1 MSAIPLSQTILH
13 PRATSSTLSNPSTPV
28 DIPPRPLDASKD
40 AGQIV
45 GLVQCPQCSHTLR
58 EPVTLPCGNTLCK
71 KCVPRLHL
79 RANISY
85 PATSNRLQGF
95 LCPFSN
101 CRREHAE
108 GDYSVDVVLCKIM
121 HAVRTE
127 MDTHR
132 NTADE
137 SQALLQ
143 AQVMGGTVVPAL
155 HDDPTQIGG
164 ASRGRLLAT
173 YIMAEE
179 GELTYNSEAICAE
192 MECSGETEELDAML
206 LERLKESTRSEL
218 DCQVCYG
225 VFLDP
230 LTANCGHTLCRKC
243 FHRVLDH
250 SNLCPICRRRIEIPP
265 GVSARQSPSNTFL
278 TNWLFGLFHEDLA
291 SRIEAARLDDLDGV
305 GDLDIPLFVCAI
317 SFPHMPTFLHIFEP
331 RYRLMIRRVI
341 ETGDRKFGMLLYNPT
356 REAQGELGR
365 VPFYEYGTLLNVVN
379 MQLLP
384 DGRSLL
390 ETVGVSRF
398 RVVKHSMLDGYTVGK
413 IERVSDISITE
424 EEAIEATE
432 TSSAP
437 KEASQDHIEYSPGG
451 TSSGECS
458 EVHPTP
464 ELDSLSTQELMNLGT
479 SFIKKMQDQSA
490 PWLHRSVVNA
500 YGDCPTDAALFPWW
514 FASVV
519 PTSDAEKYRMLLTS
533 SVRERLKMCVGWT
546 KELEAQRWYAPL
558 PPSFF
563 PSPA

>member
-1 MSAIPLSQTILH
+1 M
-13 PRATSSTLSNPSTPV
+13 
-28 DIPPRPLDASKD
+28 
-40 AGQIV
+40 
-45 GLVQCPQCSHTLR
+45 
-58 EPVTLPCGNTLCK
+58 
-71 KCVPRLHL
+71 
-79 RANISY
+79 
-85 PATSNRLQGF
+85 
-95 LCPFSN
+95 
-101 CRREHAE
+101 
-108 GDYSVDVVLCKIM
+108 DVVLCKIM

-127 MDTHR
+127 MDTNR
-132 NTADE
+132 NTTDE

-143 AQVMGGTVVPAL
+143 AQVMGGTVVPSL
-155 HDDPTQIGG
+155 HNNPTQIGG

-179 GELTYNSEAICAE
+179 GELTYNSEAICAK
-192 MECSGETEELDAML
+192 MDFSGETEQLDAML

-265 GVSARQSPSNTFL
+265 GVSARRSPSNTFL
-278 TNWLFGLFHEDLA
+278 TNWLSGLFNEDLA
-291 SRIEAARLDDLDGV
+291 SRVEAARLDDMDGA
-305 GDLDIPLFVCAI
+305 GELDIPLFVCAI

-341 ETGDRKFGMLLYNPT
+341 ESGDRKFGMLLYNPT
-356 REAQGELGR
+356 REVQGELGR

-398 RVVKHSMLDGYTVGK
+398 RVVKHSVLDGYTVGK

-424 EEAIEATE
+424 EEDIEATE

-437 KEASQDHIEYSPGG
+437 KETSQGHIEYSPGG
-451 TSSGECS
+451 SSSGECS
-458 EVHPTP
+458 EVHPPP

-546 KELEAQRWYAPL
+546 KELEAQRRYAPR
-558 PPSFF
+558 PNS
-563 PSPA
+563 AMGETETT